1 MDIHKNSFFNYRPTL
16 LENITM
22 KYKTAKTTRLLNIC
36 DNKGEKCI
44 NSENLAEKH
53 KEDVNGFARQEE
65 ILFRIRNI
73 EDHGQENSDLN
84 NLIKRICKIFLEL
97 DGCHLVWICLM
108 DESGKLLEMN
118 HAGFRSD
125 LTPWI
130 KTNKEGGISPCAN
143 MTDTWARMITIEDPG
158 TNTACRKCVMFQKW
172 DNNSVIVIHKEGGT
186 LSSVLYCHITKDT
199 LNKEKRII
207 INEISHSVN
216 LLLKNRYLEKKLEMN
231 ENVLRENK
239 EFIFNV
245 LSNSPN
251 PFFVTDHE
259 CRIKY
264 VNPSLEKITGFSSS
278 ELIGI
283 KPPFPWWR
291 SIDVE
296 ERLRFSKKII
306 SENRSNVEEVI
317 FNTKNG
323 RKLFAEVTVFPL
335 VKTEESDCV
344 LTYWIDITQR
354 KQIEK
359 NLWEY
364 ITRNELVLQT
374 AMDGFFMIDCDGKIL
389 DANKAAGNI
398 LNEKQKHLIGKNII
412 DFIVPEHKNNFLI
425 QLKEVLVS
433 GPRSFEAMGMS
444 SDKKRLDLEI
454 QGNCLKIENKEM
466 IFTFFRDITVKKLNN
481 FELKQ
486 RESELRKKALDLQEL
501 NTALKVVLKRVEMDK
516 IETQENVTANIN
528 DTIKPYLKKLEEI
541 CSTDKQRMYLDLIN
555 SDINNITSSFP
566 IKLSSKYLKLTTS
579 ELNIAN
585 LVKHGKRTKEIA
597 ELLNVS
603 CQTIDSHRNSIRK
616 KLGIRNKKVDLRTYL
631 LSM

>member
-1 MDIHKNSFFNYRPTL
+1 
-16 LENITM
+16 M
-22 KYKTAKTTRLLNIC
+22 KYKTANTTQLLNTC
-36 DNKGEKCI
+36 DNKGKKCI
-44 NSENLAEKH
+44 NSENLAEKS

-73 EDHGQENSDLN
+73 EDHRQENSDLKD
-84 NLIKRICKIFLEL
+84 LIKRICKIFLEL
-97 DGCHLVWICLM
+97 DGCHRVWIYLM
-108 DESGKLLEMN
+108 DESGKILEMN

-130 KTNKEGGISPCAN
+130 KRNKEGGISPCTN
-143 MTDTWARMITIEDPG
+143 ITDTWARMITIEDPS
-158 TNTACRKCVMFQKW
+158 TNTACRKCVMFQKL

-186 LSSVLYCHITKDT
+186 LSSVLCCYIKKDT

-216 LLLKNRYLEKKLEMN
+216 LLLKNRYLEEKLEMN

-239 EFIFNV
+239 DFIFNV

-259 CRIKY
+259 RRIKY

-283 KPPFPWWR
+283 QPPFPWWR
-291 SIDVE
+291 SVDVE

-306 SENRSNVEEVI
+306 SENQSNVEEVI

-323 RKLFAEVTVFPL
+323 KKLFAEVTVFPL
-335 VKTEESDCV
+335 VKTQKSDCV
-344 LTYWIDITQR
+344 LTYWIDITKQ

-398 LNEKQKHLIGKNII
+398 FNEKQKHLIGKNII
-412 DFIVPEHKNNFLI
+412 DFIVPEHKSNFLI

-433 GPRSFEAMGMS
+433 GPRSFEARGTS
-444 SDKKRLDLEI
+444 SDNKRLDLEF

-466 IFTFFRDITVKKLNN
+466 IFTFFRDVTVKKLYN

-516 IETQENVTANIN
+516 IEIQENVTANMN
-528 DTIKPYLKKLEEI
+528 ETIKPYLKKLEEI
-541 CSTDKQRMYLDLIN
+541 CSTDKQRTYLDLIN
-555 SDINNITSSFP
+555 SEINNITSSLS

-597 ELLNVS
+597 ELLNIS
-603 CQTIDSHRNSIRK
+603 CQTIDSHRNNIRK
-616 KLGIRNKKVDLRTYL
+616 KLGIRNKKVDLRTHL